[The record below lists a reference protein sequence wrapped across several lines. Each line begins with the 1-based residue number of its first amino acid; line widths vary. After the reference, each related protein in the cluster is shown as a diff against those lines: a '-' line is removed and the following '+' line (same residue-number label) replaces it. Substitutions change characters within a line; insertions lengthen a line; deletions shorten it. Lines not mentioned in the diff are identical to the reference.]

1 MRRGVMDD
9 NPYEAP
15 QTPLATEQRAAR
27 RWRVSWRIPLVILVG
42 VVLSIY
48 AMRFEPFNIW
58 RVGILLVVVVLV
70 VTLVRSSDT
79 KTRR

>member
-1 MRRGVMDD
+1 MMDE

-15 QTPLATEQRAAR
+15 QTQVAEDRTSTA
-27 RWRVSWRIPLVILVG
+27 RWRMNWRMALVVIVG

-58 RVGILLVVVVLV
+58 RVGILLVVVLLV
-70 VTLVRSSDT
+70 VTFARNPDG
-79 KTRR
+79 KWRR

>member
-1 MRRGVMDD
+1 MYE

-15 QTPLATEQRAAR
+15 QTEVVEDRKPIR
-27 RWRVSWRIPLVILVG
+27 RWRMNWRMLLVVIVG
-42 VVLSIY
+42 IALTVF

-70 VTLVRSSDT
+70 VTF
-79 KTRR
+79 TRGSENKSGR

>member
-1 MRRGVMDD
+1 MDE

-15 QTPLATEQRAAR
+15 QAPLATEQRTTP
-27 RWRVSWRIPLVILVG
+27 RWRMNWRIPLVVIVG

-58 RVGILLVVVVLV
+58 RIGVLLVVVLLV
-70 VTLVRSSDT
+70 ITFVRSSDT
-79 KTRR
+79 KTGQ

>member
-1 MRRGVMDD
+1 MDE

-15 QTPLATEQRAAR
+15 QTPLATEQCATP
-27 RWRVSWRIPLVILVG
+27 RWRMNWRIPLVVIVG

-58 RVGILLVVVVLV
+58 RIGILLVVVLLV
-70 VTLVRSSDT
+70 ITFVRSSDT
-79 KTRR
+79 KTGQ